1 MGRTVAVVN
10 QKGGVGKTTTTI
22 NLAAYLAEK
31 GQKVLIIDMDPQGNS
46 TLGAGFDKESGE
58 ANIYEVLLEGVPIKN
73 TIKTSAVDGLFIVP
87 SNIDLTGAE
96 VLMVN
101 TANRET
107 LLRKALEEIRGSY
120 DYIFIDSP
128 PSLGLLTLNA
138 LTAADSV
145 LIPMQCEFYALDGLA
160 QLLNTISIV
169 KESLNPKITIEGV
182 LITMF
187 DARTNLTRQVVQEI
201 KNKFQD
207 KVYNTIIPRNVR
219 LSEAPSFGQPVNI
232 YDKNSRGALAYE
244 QLAEEIL
251 AGNGIK
257 TEGRR

>member
-1 MGRTVAVVN
+1 MGRTIAVVN
-10 QKGGVGKTTTTI
+10 QKGGVGKTTTAI
-22 NLAAYLAEK
+22 NLAAYLAQK
-31 GQKVLIIDMDPQGNS
+31 GSRVLIIDMDPQGNS
-46 TLGAGFDKESGE
+46 TLGTGFDKESGE
-58 ANIYEVLLEGVPIKN
+58 ADIYDVLMEGVPIR
-73 TIKTSAVDGLFIVP
+73 TAIKTAAVEGLSVIP

-101 TANRET
+101 MPNRET
-107 LLRKALEEIRGSY
+107 LLKKALVEVKNDY
-120 DYIFIDSP
+120 DFIFIDSP
-128 PSLGLLTLNA
+128 PSLGLLTLNS

-169 KESLNPKITIEGV
+169 KEGLNPGITIEGV

-187 DARTNLTRQVVQEI
+187 DSRTNLTHQVVQEI

-219 LSEAPSFGQPVNI
+219 LSEAPSFGQPVNL
-232 YDKNSRGALAYE
+232 YDKHSRGALAYE
-244 QLAEEIL
+244 QLADEIL
-251 AGNGIK
+251 AGYGVK

>member
-1 MGRTVAVVN
+1 
-10 QKGGVGKTTTTI
+10 
-22 NLAAYLAEK
+22 
-31 GQKVLIIDMDPQGNS
+31 
-46 TLGAGFDKESGE
+46 
-58 ANIYEVLLEGVPIKN
+58 
-73 TIKTSAVDGLFIVP
+73 
-87 SNIDLTGAE
+87 
-96 VLMVN
+96 
-101 TANRET
+101 
-107 LLRKALEEIRGSY
+107 
-120 DYIFIDSP
+120 
-128 PSLGLLTLNA
+128 
-138 LTAADSV
+138 
-145 LIPMQCEFYALDGLA
+145 MQCEFYALDGLA

-169 KESLNPKITIEGV
+169 KESLNPNITIEGV

-232 YDKNSRGALAYE
+232 YDKHSRGALAYE